1 MFTLH
6 VKFFSIDLLFAK
18 YGHRLSS
25 HRDLIFTFIQVN
37 NANPKNNSVKVLNR
51 TIAINSF
58 KIPGEINDY

>member
-1 MFTLH
+1 MVIFYLH
-6 VKFFSIDLLFAK
+6 TEI
-18 YGHRLSS
+18 
-25 HRDLIFTFIQVN
+25 LIFTFIQVN